1 MGGLAITKR
10 TYSINF
16 KGGEMAK
23 DCCGGGVG
31 ENLYINIKPSV
42 ELRIYLDDGRVCVY
56 DHINSMKAREHASAI
71 IKGGLRHNDG
81 GMVEWY
87 PPHRI
92 SKVKWESDGTT
103 SYLSRFIET

>member
-1 MGGLAITKR
+1 MKLQ
-10 TYSINF
+10 
-16 KGGEMAK
+16 
-23 DCCGGGVG
+23 
-31 ENLYINIKPSV
+31 
-42 ELRIYLDDGRVCVY
+42 IYLDDGRVCEY

-71 IKGGLRHNDG
+71 IKSGLRHNDG

-103 SYLSRFIET
+103 NYISKFRET